1 MDENY
6 RRVEFNDVFEE
17 KSDGSLSPK
26 VPIEINGV
34 SFSPGT
40 TFSKGVIFGG
50 IDFHLYKNRGIAI
63 ENSQTPEE
71 NTDSTVFH
79 IVGFYKE

>member
-1 MDENY
+1 MNENY
-6 RRVEFNDVFEE
+6 RRVKFTDVFEE

-34 SFSPGT
+34 SFNSETIFPV
-40 TFSKGVIFGG
+40 GVIFGG
-50 IDFHLYKNRGIAI
+50 IDFHLYKNRDIAVQKF
-63 ENSQTPEE
+63 EDPVE
-71 NTDSTVFH
+71 NTH

>member
-6 RRVEFNDVFEE
+6 RRVKFNDVFDE
-17 KSDGSLSPK
+17 KPDGSLSPK

-34 SFSPGT
+34 NFNSGT
-40 TFSKGVIFGG
+40 TFSKGVVFGG
-50 IDFHLYKNRGIAI
+50 IDFHLYKNRDIAI
-63 ENSQTPEE
+63 QNSEVPEE